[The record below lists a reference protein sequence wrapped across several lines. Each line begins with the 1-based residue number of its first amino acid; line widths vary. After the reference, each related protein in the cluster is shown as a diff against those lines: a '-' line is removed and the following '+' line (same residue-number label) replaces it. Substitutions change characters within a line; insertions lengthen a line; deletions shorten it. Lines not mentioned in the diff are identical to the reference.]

1 MDESGVFCI
10 SALRLSGKADV
21 LKRPT
26 TAGPMRLALFC
37 LALLALWPEA
47 VAQTPRDEQTDSA
60 GTLKVQVDVVNV
72 FFNVKDKK
80 GLLIP
85 GLGKDEFQISEDGAP
100 QTIKYFAADTDQP
113 LTLGILID
121 TSPSQTRVLPMEQ
134 EVGAAF
140 LNQVLRKKDL
150 AFLISFDA
158 DVDLLQ
164 DFTNDTRD
172 LRVALNKTKIGGGSP
187 QGGISSVPGI
197 GQGPVPAGHD
207 ACCTHLYDAVYL
219 AAKDRLASEVG
230 RKAMIILTDGEDEG
244 SKVKPREAMEA
255 AQKSD
260 AMVYVLLI
268 ADRGLHGMYQGFGA
282 GEMKKLAEETGGRVI
297 EVGNKFEKLKEAFD
311 QISAELRSQYNIG
324 YTPTNTRHDGSY
336 RKIDVKSKQGYRVQ
350 ARRGYYALAR

>member
-1 MDESGVFCI
+1 MLKRSTDAGANC
-10 SALRLSGKADV
+10 SALLCVTLLV
-21 LKRPT
+21 LLPCV
-26 TAGPMRLALFC
+26 L
-37 LALLALWPEA
+37 E
-47 VAQTPRDEQTDSA
+47 AQTPHNDQNEDTV

-85 GLGKDEFQISEDGAP
+85 NLTKDEFEVFEDGKP
-100 QTIKYFAADTDQP
+100 QTIKYFAAETDQP

-164 DFTNDTRD
+164 DFTNDARE
-172 LRVALNKTKIGGGSP
+172 LRVAMNRTKIGGGSP
-187 QGGISSVPGI
+187 QGGISNIPGV
-197 GQGPVPAGHD
+197 GQGPIPAGHD

-219 AAKDRLASEVG
+219 AAKDRLSTEVG

-244 SKVKPREAMEA
+244 SRTRPREAMEA
-255 AQKSD
+255 AQKAD

-268 ADRGLHGMYQGFGA
+268 ADRGMYQGFGS

-297 EVGNKFEKLKEAFD
+297 EVGNKFDKLKQAFD

-324 YTPTNTRHDGSY
+324 YTPTNTKHDGTY
-336 RKIDVKSKQGYRVQ
+336 RKIEVRSKQAYRVQ

>member
-1 MDESGVFCI
+1 
-10 SALRLSGKADV
+10 V
-21 LKRPT
+21 LKRLIVAST
-26 TAGPMRLALFC
+26 YCRALVCLVLLTLAPCVLR
-37 LALLALWPEA
+37 
-47 VAQTPRDEQTDSA
+47 AQAPPNNQDEPSA

-85 GLGKDEFQISEDGAP
+85 NLTKDNFEISEDGKP
-100 QTIKYFAADTDQP
+100 QTIKYFAAETDQP

-140 LNQVLRKKDL
+140 LNQVLRKKDM
-150 AFLISFDA
+150 AFVISFDA

-164 DFTNDTRD
+164 DFTNDTRE
-172 LRVALNKTKIGGGSP
+172 LRVALNKTRIGGGSP

-197 GQGPVPAGHD
+197 GQGPIPAGRD

-219 AAKDRLASEVG
+219 GARDRLSTEVG

-244 SKVKPREAMEA
+244 SKVKPRDAMEA
-255 AQKSD
+255 AQKADS
-260 AMVYVLLI
+260 MVYVLLI

-282 GEMKKLAEETGGRVI
+282 GEMKKLAEETGGRLI

-324 YTPTNTRHDGSY
+324 YTPTNSAHDGSY
-336 RKIDVKSKQGYRVQ
+336 RRIEVKSKEGFRIQ
-350 ARRGYYALAR
+350 ARRGYYAQAR

>member
-1 MDESGVFCI
+1 M
-10 SALRLSGKADV
+10 KV
-21 LKRPT
+21 LKLST
-26 TAGPMRLALFC
+26 VAGAGCRALLC
-37 LALLALWPEA
+37 VAVLALLPRPLPAQAPRDDQNEA
-47 VAQTPRDEQTDSA
+47 V

-85 GLGKDEFQISEDGAP
+85 GLAKDEFEIFEDGTP
-100 QTIKYFAADTDQP
+100 QTIKYFAAETDQP

-140 LNQVLRKKDL
+140 LSQVLRKKDL
-150 AFLISFDA
+150 AFVISFDA

-164 DFTNDTRD
+164 DFTNDPRQ
-172 LRVALNKTKIGGGSP
+172 LRVALNRTKIGGGSP

-197 GQGPVPAGHD
+197 GQGPIPAGHD

-219 AAKDRLASEVG
+219 AAKDRLSSEVG

-244 SKVKPREAMEA
+244 SKLRPREAMEA

-268 ADRGLHGMYQGFGA
+268 ADRGMYQGFGA

-297 EVGNKFEKLKEAFD
+297 DVGNKFEKLKQAFD
-311 QISAELRSQYNIG
+311 QISAELRSQYNLG
-324 YTPTNTRHDGSY
+324 YTPTKTQHDGSY
-336 RKIDVKSKQGYRVQ
+336 RKIEVKSKQGYRVQ
-350 ARRGYYALAR
+350 ARRGYYALAK

>member
-1 MDESGVFCI
+1 M
-10 SALRLSGKADV
+10 
-21 LKRPT
+21 LKRST
-26 TAGPMRLALFC
+26 VAGACCRTWVC
-37 LALLALWPEA
+37 VALLTLAPRALPAQAPPNDQNEA
-47 VAQTPRDEQTDSA
+47 SV

-85 GLGKDEFQISEDGAP
+85 NLTKDDFEISEDGKP
-100 QTIKYFAADTDQP
+100 QTVKYFAAETDQP

-150 AFLISFDA
+150 AFVISFDA
-158 DVDLLQ
+158 DVNLLQ
-164 DFTNDTRD
+164 DFTNDPRE
-172 LRVALNKTKIGGGSP
+172 LRVALNRTKIGGGSP
-187 QGGISSVPGI
+187 QGGISSIPGI

-207 ACCTHLYDAVYL
+207 ACCTDLYDAVYL
-219 AAKDRLASEVG
+219 AAKDRLSAEVG

-244 SKVKPREAMEA
+244 SKVKPREAVEA
-255 AQKSD
+255 AQKADS
-260 AMVYVLLI
+260 MVYVLLI
-268 ADRGLHGMYQGFGA
+268 ADRGFHGMYQGFGA

-297 EVGNKFEKLKEAFD
+297 EVGNKFDKLEEAFD

-324 YTPTNTRHDGSY
+324 YTPTNTKHDGSY
-336 RKIDVKSKQGYRVQ
+336 RKIELKSKQGYRVQ
-350 ARRGYYALAR
+350 ARRGYYALGR

>member
-1 MDESGVFCI
+1 MVQ
-10 SALRLSGKADV
+10 V
-21 LKRPT
+21 LKRST
-26 TAGPMRLALFC
+26 VRNVCCSAVVCVG
-37 LALLALWPEA
+37 LLAPRVLH
-47 VAQTPRDEQTDSA
+47 AQTQQDEENEGSV

-85 GLGKDEFQISEDGAP
+85 HLTKDDFEISEDGTP
-100 QTIKYFAADTDQP
+100 QTIKYFAAETDQP

-158 DVDLLQ
+158 EVDLLQ
-164 DFTNDTRD
+164 DFTNNPRE
-172 LRVALNKTKIGGGSP
+172 LRVAMIKTKIGGGSP
-187 QGGISSVPGI
+187 QGGISSIPGV
-197 GQGPVPAGHD
+197 GQGPIPAGHD

-219 AAKDRLASEVG
+219 AAKDRLSSEVG

-244 SKVKPREAMEA
+244 SKVKPREAMET
-255 AQKSD
+255 AQKAD

-268 ADRGLHGMYQGFGA
+268 ADRGIHGMYQGFGA

-297 EVGNKFEKLKEAFD
+297 DVGNKYDKLKQAFD

-324 YTPTNTRHDGSY
+324 YTPTNNKHDGTY
-336 RKIDVKSKQGYRVQ
+336 RKIEVRSKQGYRVQ
-350 ARRGYYALAR
+350 ARRGYYALER

>member
-1 MDESGVFCI
+1 MLKRSTAAGAYC
-10 SALRLSGKADV
+10 SALVCVTL
-21 LKRPT
+21 LLLLPCI
-26 TAGPMRLALFC
+26 LA
-37 LALLALWPEA
+37 
-47 VAQTPRDEQTDSA
+47 AQTPRNEQNEDA
-60 GTLKVQVDVVNV
+60 VGTLKVQVDVVNV

-85 GLGKDEFQISEDGAP
+85 NLTKDEFEISEDGKP

-164 DFTNDTRD
+164 DFTNDARE
-172 LRVALNKTKIGGGSP
+172 LRVAMNRTKIGGGSP
-187 QGGISSVPGI
+187 QGGISNVPGI
-197 GQGPVPAGHD
+197 GQGPIPAGHD

-219 AAKDRLASEVG
+219 AAKDRLGTEVG

-244 SKVKPREAMEA
+244 SRTKPREAMEA
-255 AQKSD
+255 AQKAD

-268 ADRGLHGMYQGFGA
+268 ADRGMYQGFGA

-297 EVGNKFEKLKEAFD
+297 EVGNKFDKLKQAFD
-311 QISAELRSQYNIG
+311 QISAELRSQYNLG
-324 YTPTNTRHDGSY
+324 YTPTNTQHDGSY
-336 RKIDVKSKQGYRVQ
+336 RKIEVKSKQGYRVQ

>member
-1 MDESGVFCI
+1 MGN
-10 SALRLSGKADV
+10 L
-21 LKRPT
+21 LKRS
-26 TAGPMRLALFC
+26 AVRGMC
-37 LALLALWPEA
+37 WCALLSISMLPRPLP
-47 VAQTPRDEQTDSA
+47 AQAPQSAQEERGDETV

-85 GLGKDEFQISEDGAP
+85 NLGKDEFEISEDGTP
-100 QTIKYFAADTDQP
+100 QKIKYFTAETDQP

-158 DVDLLQ
+158 DVNLLQ
-164 DFTNDTRD
+164 DFTNDPRD
-172 LRVALNKTKIGGGSP
+172 LRVAMNRTRIGGGSP
-187 QGGISSVPGI
+187 QGGISGVPGI

-207 ACCTHLYDAVYL
+207 ACCTDLYDAVYL
-219 AAKDRLASEVG
+219 AAKDRLSTEVG

-244 SKVKPREAMEA
+244 SKTKPREAMEA
-255 AQKSD
+255 AQKAD

-297 EVGNKFEKLKEAFD
+297 EVGNKMEKLKQAFD

-324 YTPTNTRHDGSY
+324 YTPINTAHDGSY
-336 RKIDVKSKQGYRVQ
+336 RKVEVKSKHGYRVQ
-350 ARRGYYALAR
+350 ARRGYYALAK

>member
-1 MDESGVFCI
+1 VSKRSSVGGAYC
-10 SALRLSGKADV
+10 RV
-21 LKRPT
+21 LVCVVW
-26 TAGPMRLALFC
+26 LALTPC
-37 LALLALWPEA
+37 ALH
-47 VAQTPRDEQTDSA
+47 AQAPQDDQNPSSV

-85 GLGKDEFQISEDGAP
+85 NLTKDEFEISEDGQP
-100 QTIKYFAADTDQP
+100 QTIKYFAAETDQP

-134 EVGAAF
+134 EVGATF

-150 AFLISFDA
+150 AFVISFDA

-164 DFTNDTRD
+164 DFTNDTHE
-172 LRVALNKTKIGGGSP
+172 LRVALTRTKIGGGSP
-187 QGGISSVPGI
+187 QGGTGIPGI
-197 GQGPVPAGHD
+197 GQGPLPAGRD

-230 RKAMIILTDGEDEG
+230 RKAMILLTDGEDEG

-255 AQKSD
+255 AQKAD
-260 AMVYVLLI
+260 TMVYVLLI
-268 ADRGLHGMYQGFGA
+268 ADRGFIYQGFGA

-297 EVGNKFEKLKEAFD
+297 DVGNKFDKLKQAFD
-311 QISAELRSQYNIG
+311 QISAELRSQYNVG
-324 YTPTNTRHDGSY
+324 YTPTNTKHDGSY
-336 RKIDVKSKQGYRVQ
+336 RKIELKSKQGYKVQ

>member
-1 MDESGVFCI
+1 MPN
-10 SALRLSGKADV
+10 ARV
-21 LKRPT
+21 LLVVSLVSCLLFAAP
-26 TAGPMRLALFC
+26 AG
-37 LALLALWPEA
+37 W
-47 VAQTPRDEQTDSA
+47 AQTDASSTSPSSDDQSMT
-60 GTLKVQVDVVNV
+60 TLKVNVDVVQL

-80 GLLIP
+80 GGLIP
-85 GLGKDEFQISEDGAP
+85 NLTKNDFQVFEDGKP
-100 QTIKYFAADTDQP
+100 QSIRYFAADSDLP

-164 DFTNDTRD
+164 DFTNDPRD
-172 LRVALNKTKIGGGSP
+172 LRVAMNRTKIGGGSP
-187 QGGISSVPGI
+187 QGGISGVPGV
-197 GQGPVPAGHD
+197 GQGPIPAGRD

-219 AAKDRLASEVG
+219 AAKDRLSSEVG

-244 SKVKPREAMEA
+244 SRTKPREAIEV
-255 AQKSD
+255 AQKAD

-268 ADRGLHGMYQGFGA
+268 ADRGLHGMYQGFGS

-297 EVGNKFEKLKEAFD
+297 EVGNKMEKLKQAFD

-324 YTPTNTRHDGSY
+324 YTPTNTAHDGSY
-336 RKIDVKSKQGYRVQ
+336 RKIEVRSKEGYRVQ
-350 ARRGYYALAR
+350 ARRGYYALAK